1 LQPAAGEKNPLGG
14 KNKFISR
21 LGGNIS
27 YFKAARTSDASHEME
42 GVVIAE
48 HKHRVL
54 GKNLNL
60 LDIRKLASPP
70 MSIDRE
76 T

>member
-1 LQPAAGEKNPLGG
+1 
-14 KNKFISR
+14 
-21 LGGNIS
+21 
-27 YFKAARTSDASHEME
+27 ME